1 MKIIKKFPQIILV
14 AIFLSSCMKSIKK
27 DEPIENLK
35 KNINES
41 ANYITSKHSKKNLLV
56 DFFHRET
63 HPSKKIVTIPDSV
76 LIYKK
81 LLKSN

>member
-1 MKIIKKFPQIILV
+1 MERQSIVKKSFIKISNKKIYSYQI
-14 AIFLSSCMKSIKK
+14 
-27 DEPIENLK
+27 
-35 KNINES
+35 NINES

-81 LLKSN
+81 ILKSN